1 MWHNYGFYC
10 QTFLSLPSPYVHLYP
25 VRAGRE
31 KTEFLLTQQFS
42 NWGGRQILSG
52 LCNYLR
58 FIVVFSILGSQK
70 FENIFKGSQYKKNWE
85 ALFINLILSIGT
97 AWDFFP
103 SFAWLHFPASSS
115 FSRFRSFWT
124 GITFSRLEELPMS
137 RGRMSEGGAFSS
149 SWESKDLKKHVYLWT
164 IKVKC

>member
-1 MWHNYGFYC
+1 MAQLW
-10 QTFLSLPSPYVHLYP
+10 FLMPDLPLTSLSICSFIPSTCRTWKKRIP
-25 VRAGRE
+25 
-31 KTEFLLTQQFS
+31 S
-42 NWGGRQILSG
+42 NPAVFKLGGRQILSG

-58 FIVVFSILGSQK
+58 FIVVFISILGSHE
-70 FENIFKGSQYKKNWE
+70 FENIFKGSKYKKNWE

-149 SWESKDLKKHVYLWT
+149 SWESKDF
-164 IKVKC
+164 